1 MRVEGLMRMN
11 GVRYGIAAVA
21 ALVFLATLWTL
32 RSSFG
37 PSEPER
43 SPEEIAA
50 SIHRDAIVIDTHVD
64 IPSFFGSEKY
74 DPGLRGSFPIQVD
87 LPRMREGGLD
97 AVFFIVYVPQT
108 ERGAVGYAQAASA
121 ALAKFAAIRR
131 MTDIQYR
138 DEVGLALT
146 AADIRKL
153 HEEGKRIALIG
164 IENGYS
170 IANEPALL
178 DFYYDLGARYF
189 GLVHNG
195 HNDLADSA
203 QPRERLGDRPNE
215 ENGEHGGLSALG
227 REAIGRAN
235 DLGMMIDVSHSSRAA
250 TLAAVEVSRAPVIA
264 SHSAVATLRDHPRN
278 LSDKEM
284 KAIAAKGGVVQI
296 VAFDEYLHPVPEEK
310 KAARRELAASLG
322 LTSLDAVFGADKE
335 TKAKF
340 IEGLAEIDAKWP
352 RAGVALL
359 ADHIG
364 YAVKLIGIDHVGI
377 ASDFQGGGGIKGWSD
392 ASETPNVT
400 AELVR
405 RGYSQEEIVKIWGG
419 NLLRVMEAVEQARKS
434 G

>member
-1 MRVEGLMRMN
+1 MRMN

-21 ALVFLATLWTL
+21 ALVLLAALWTL
-32 RSSFG
+32 RPSFG

-50 SIHRDAIVIDTHVD
+50 SIHKKAIVIDTHVD
-64 IPSFFGSEKY
+64 IPSFLGSGKY

-97 AVFFIVYVPQT
+97 AVFFIVYVSQT
-108 ERGAVGYAQAASA
+108 ERGAAGYAQAASE

-131 MTDIQYR
+131 MTDIQYK

-146 AADIRKL
+146 AADVRKL

-170 IANEPALL
+170 IAKEPALL

-203 QPRERLGDRPNE
+203 QPREKLGDRPNE
-215 ENGEHGGLSALG
+215 EDGEHGGLSALG

-235 DLGMMIDVSHSSRAA
+235 DLGMMVDVSHSSRAA
-250 TLAAVEVSRAPVIA
+250 TLAAVEVSRSPVIA
-264 SHSAVATLRDHPRN
+264 SHSAAAALRDHPRN

-310 KAARRELAASLG
+310 KAARRELAGSLG
-322 LTSLDAVFGADKE
+322 LTSLDAVFGADEE

-352 RAGVALL
+352 RASVALL

-377 ASDFQGGGGIKGWSD
+377 ASDFQGGGGIEGWSH
-392 ASETPNVT
+392 AGETPNVT

-419 NLLRVMEAVEQARKS
+419 NLLRVMEAAERARQPR
-434 G
+434 